1 MNHWGATTCNLTGG
15 TGWLYR
21 SENSQAKFGWQDA
34 DGYHHPSTNCTSTAN
49 FGVMN
54 TMFYFGPWADPPWI
68 DEGHRTLMSI
78 AAVLCLWRA
87 YRRLT
92 VDMRARRCDGSG

>member
-49 FGVMN
+49 FGVISYTFN
-54 TMFYFGPWADPPWI
+54 Q
-68 DEGHRTLMSI
+68 
-78 AAVLCLWRA
+78 
-87 YRRLT
+87 
-92 VDMRARRCDGSG
+92 SGWVKLSGLAGFAWHVNMYCV